1 MIIEFPV
8 IIIKYGEKYSR
19 FKMVASLSRT
29 DILKTANM
37 KTKLLLVSIYLR
49 LILF

>member
-1 MIIEFPV
+1 
-8 IIIKYGEKYSR
+8 
-19 FKMVASLSRT
+19 MVASLSRT